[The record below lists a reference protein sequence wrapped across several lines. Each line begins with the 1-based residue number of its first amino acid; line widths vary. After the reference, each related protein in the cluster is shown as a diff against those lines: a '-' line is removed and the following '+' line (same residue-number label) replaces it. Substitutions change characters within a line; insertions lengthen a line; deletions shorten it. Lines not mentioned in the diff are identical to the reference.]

1 MRFQLTTEKSYK
13 QLKEFIEVTEA
24 KNILKSLRIQGS
36 PVLLPLG
43 KSLGKFNAK
52 AILATMD
59 VPSFD
64 NSGMDG
70 YAIAWSE
77 TGESREVV
85 DVIQA
90 GANPDF
96 NLEHGK
102 AVRIFTGAPVPKGA
116 DTVIPQ
122 EYIDRTGNE
131 ISFEPNRFSK
141 GNNVRKKGAQ
151 CKEGEEIVTAGS
163 KITPGTIG
171 LLASL
176 GIGEV
181 EVFPSPKVALILT
194 GDEII
199 DLGNPLQPGQIY
211 NANGPALQAYLELLG
226 ISELQIYKVKDE
238 EKEVTRVIGE
248 ALANSDFLLLTGGI
262 SVGDYDFVKGSL
274 EENGVDQLFYKIKQ
288 RPGKPF
294 FAGRKGDKLIFALPG
309 NPASVLSCFMQY
321 VKPCL
326 LEWMGNSS
334 AWAGPYY
341 LPIAQDYNKRTEL
354 TFFLKA
360 KIETGKITLLS
371 GQESFN
377 LLPFGVADG
386 LAEIPSDL
394 EHIHEDGLVAFYP
407 W

>member
-1 MRFQLTTEKSYK
+1 M
-13 QLKEFIEVTEA
+13 KEFIDVSEA
-24 KNILKSLRIQGS
+24 KIILKSLQMQGN
-36 PVLLPLG
+36 PIFLPLE
-43 KSLGKFNAK
+43 KSLGRFTS
-52 AILATMD
+52 LAVFAPMD

-77 TGESREVV
+77 AGESREVV

-96 NLEHGK
+96 DLEPGK

-122 EYIDRTGNE
+122 EYIERTGNE
-131 ISFEPNRFSK
+131 ISFEANRFSK

-151 CKEGEEIVTAGS
+151 CKTGEEIVAAGS

-181 EVFPSPKVALILT
+181 EVFPSPKIALILT

-199 DLGNPLQPGQIY
+199 DLGNPLQAGQIY

-226 ISELQIYKVKDE
+226 INELTIYKAKDE
-238 EKEVTRVIGE
+238 ESEVTRVIGE

-262 SVGDYDFVKGSL
+262 SVGDYDFVKESL
-274 EENGVDQLFYKIKQ
+274 EKNEVEQLFYKIKQ
-288 RPGKPF
+288 RPGKPL
-294 FAGRKGDKLIFALPG
+294 FAGKKGNKLVFALPG

-326 LEWMGNSS
+326 MEWMGNSA

-386 LAEIPSDL
+386 LAEIPLAL
-394 EHIHEDGLVAFYP
+394 EHVQKGSLVAFYP

>member
-1 MRFQLTTEKSYK
+1 MRELITVS
-13 QLKEFIEVTEA
+13 EA
-24 KNILKSLRIQGS
+24 KSILKSLKVVGT
-36 PVLLPLG
+36 PVRVPLM
-43 KSLGKFNAK
+43 KSLGKTTASS
-52 AILATMD
+52 ILASMD

-70 YAIAWSE
+70 YAIAWADA
-77 TGESREVV
+77 GESREVV
-85 DVIQA
+85 QVVQA

-96 NLEHGK
+96 NLESGK
-102 AVRIFTGAPVPKGA
+102 AVRIFTGAPVPRGA

-122 EYIDRTGNE
+122 EYIDRDGDL

-141 GNNVRKKGAQ
+141 GNNVRKMGAQ
-151 CKEGEEIVTAGS
+151 CRAGQEIVASGT

-176 GIGEV
+176 GISEI
-181 EVFPSPKVALILT
+181 EVFPSPKIALILT

-199 DLGNPLQPGQIY
+199 DLGDPLQPGQIY
-211 NANGPALQAYLELLG
+211 NANGPALQAYLELMG
-226 ISELQIYKVKDE
+226 IGELAIYKAKDE
-238 EKEVTRVIGE
+238 ESEVTRVIGE

-274 EENGVDQLFYKIKQ
+274 EENGVEQLFYKVRQ
-288 RPGKPF
+288 RPGKPL

-309 NPASVLSCFMQY
+309 NPASVLSCFIRY

-326 LEWMGNSS
+326 LEWMGSS
-334 AWAGPYY
+334 LAWAGPHY
-341 LPIAQDYNKRTEL
+341 LPIAQDYNKRADL

-360 KIETGKITLLS
+360 KVEVGKVILLP

-386 LAEIPSDL
+386 LAEIPQQM
-394 EHIHEDGLVAFYP
+394 EHIAAGSLVAFYP

>member
-1 MRFQLTTEKSYK
+1 M
-13 QLKEFIEVTEA
+13 KEFIDVSEA
-24 KNILKSLRIQGS
+24 KTILKSLQMQGT
-36 PVLLPLG
+36 PIVLPLE
-43 KSLGKFNAK
+43 KCLGRFISRAVF
-52 AILATMD
+52 APMD

-96 NLEHGK
+96 DLEPGK

-151 CKEGEEIVTAGS
+151 CKTGEEIVAAGS

-176 GIGEV
+176 GIAEI
-181 EVFPSPKVALILT
+181 EVFPSPKISLILT

-226 ISELQIYKVKDE
+226 IIDLTIYKAKDE
-238 EKEVTRVIGE
+238 ESEVTRVIGE

-262 SVGDYDFVKGSL
+262 SVGDYDFVKESL
-274 EENGVDQLFYKIKQ
+274 EKNEVEQLFYKIKQ
-288 RPGKPF
+288 RPGKPL
-294 FAGRKGDKLIFALPG
+294 FAGRKGEKLVFALPG

-326 LEWMGNSS
+326 LEWMGNSA

-386 LAEIPSDL
+386 LAEIPLTL
-394 EHIHEDGLVAFYP
+394 EHIQKGSLVAFYP

>member
-1 MRFQLTTEKSYK
+1 M
-13 QLKEFIEVTEA
+13 KEFIEVSEA
-24 KNILKSLRIQGS
+24 KTILKSQKVSGT
-36 PVLLPLG
+36 PLFFSLE
-43 KSLGKFNAK
+43 KSLGKFTASSVQ
-52 AILATMD
+52 APMD
-59 VPSFD
+59 VPSFE

-70 YAIAWSE
+70 YAIALDDK
-77 TGESREVV
+77 GEGREVV
-85 DVIQA
+85 EVIQA
-90 GANPDF
+90 GAVPDF
-96 NLEHGK
+96 SLESGK

-122 EYIDRTGNE
+122 EYIERTGNMVFFDSE
-131 ISFEPNRFSK
+131 NFRK
-141 GNNVRKKGAQ
+141 GANIRKQGAQ
-151 CKEGEEIVTAGS
+151 CRKGDEIITAQT

-226 ISELQIYKVKDE
+226 ITELSIYKAKDE
-238 EKEVTRVIGE
+238 ESEVTRVIGE

-262 SVGDYDFVKGSL
+262 SVGDYDFVKESL
-274 EENGVDQLFYKIKQ
+274 AENGVEQLFYKIKQ
-288 RPGKPF
+288 RPGKPL
-294 FAGRKGDKLIFALPG
+294 FAGRKGEKLVFALPG

-326 LEWMGNSS
+326 MEWMGNPT
-334 AWAGPYY
+334 AWSGPHY
-341 LPIAQDYNKRTEL
+341 LPISQDFNKRTEL

-360 KIETGKITLLS
+360 KIDTGKITLLS

-386 LAEIPSDL
+386 LVEIPL
-394 EHIHEDGLVAFYP
+394 AIEHIEEGSLVAFYP

>member
-1 MRFQLTTEKSYK
+1 M
-13 QLKEFIEVTEA
+13 KEFIDVSEA
-24 KNILKSLRIQGS
+24 KSILKSQRIQGA
-36 PVLLPLG
+36 PVFLPLG
-43 KSLGKFNAK
+43 KSQGKYTATS
-52 AILATMD
+52 ILATMD

-70 YAIAWSE
+70 YAISLSE
-77 TGESREVV
+77 VRESWEVV

-90 GANPDF
+90 GAKMNF
-96 NLEHGK
+96 TLESGK
-102 AVRIFTGAPVPKGA
+102 AVRIFTGAPVPQGA

-122 EYIDRTGNE
+122 EYIDRTGDE
-131 ISFEPNRFSK
+131 ISFEANRFFV

-151 CKEGEEIVTAGS
+151 CRAGEAIIGAGT

-176 GIGEV
+176 GISEI
-181 EVFPSPKVALILT
+181 EVFPAPKVALILT

-199 DLGNPLQPGQIY
+199 ELGNPLQPGQIY
-211 NANGPALQAYLELLG
+211 NSNGPALQAYLELLG
-226 ISELQIYKVKDE
+226 ISDCQVLRVKDE
-238 EKEVTRVIGE
+238 EGAVTQVIAE
-248 ALANSDFLLLTGGI
+248 ALESADFVLLTGGI
-262 SVGDYDFVKGSL
+262 SVGDYDFVKGGL
-274 EENGVDQLFYKIKQ
+274 EQNGVEQLFYKIRQ
-288 RPGKPF
+288 RPGKPLF
-294 FAGRKGDKLIFALPG
+294 VGRKEQKLIFALPG

-326 LEWMGNSS
+326 MEWMGNPA
-334 AWAGPYY
+334 AWVGPYY
-341 LPIAQDYNKRTEL
+341 LPIAQDYNKRSEL

-360 KIETGKITLLS
+360 KLDNGKITLLS

-386 LAEIPSDL
+386 LAEIPQDL
-394 EHIHEDGLVAFYP
+394 EHVRVGSLVAFYT

>member
-1 MRFQLTTEKSYK
+1 M
-13 QLKEFIEVTEA
+13 KEFIDVSEA
-24 KNILKSLRIQGS
+24 KTILKSLQMQGT
-36 PVLLPLG
+36 PVFLPLE
-43 KSLGKFNAK
+43 KSLGRFTSR
-52 AILATMD
+52 AIFAPMD

-77 TGESREVV
+77 AGESREVV

-96 NLEHGK
+96 DLEPGK

-151 CKEGEEIVTAGS
+151 CKTGEEIVAAGS

-181 EVFPSPKVALILT
+181 EVFHSPKIALILT
-194 GDEII
+194 GDEIV
-199 DLGNPLQPGQIY
+199 DLGNPLQAGQIY

-226 ISELQIYKVKDE
+226 ISELTIYKAKDE
-238 EKEVTRVIGE
+238 ESEVTRVIGD

-262 SVGDYDFVKGSL
+262 SVGDYDFVKESL
-274 EENGVDQLFYKIKQ
+274 EKNEVEQLFYKIKQ
-288 RPGKPF
+288 RPGKPL
-294 FAGRKGDKLIFALPG
+294 FAGKKGNKLVFALPG

-326 LEWMGNSS
+326 MEWMGNSA

-386 LAEIPSDL
+386 LAEIPLAL
-394 EHIHEDGLVAFYP
+394 EHIQKGSLVAFYP